1 MYLKYTKTVDRLQT
15 QKQTNLRFAKC
26 QPIYYISDME
36 INYHTTNESF
46 PKDVVLGLLN
56 VNQYIKFKVYPIRA
70 KTLKENV

>member
-1 MYLKYTKTVDRLQT
+1 
-15 QKQTNLRFAKC
+15 
-26 QPIYYISDME
+26 ME

-56 VNQYIKFKVYPIRA
+56 VNQYIKFKAYPIRT

>member
-1 MYLKYTKTVDRLQT
+1 
-15 QKQTNLRFAKC
+15 
-26 QPIYYISDME
+26 ME

-56 VNQYIKFKVYPIRA
+56 VNQYIKFKVYPKKK

>member
-1 MYLKYTKTVDRLQT
+1 MG
-15 QKQTNLRFAKC
+15 
-26 QPIYYISDME
+26 

-46 PKDVVLGLLN
+46 PKDVGLGLLL

>member
-1 MYLKYTKTVDRLQT
+1 MR
-15 QKQTNLRFAKC
+15 
-26 QPIYYISDME
+26 

-56 VNQYIKFKVYPIRA
+56 VNQYIKFKVYPIRG